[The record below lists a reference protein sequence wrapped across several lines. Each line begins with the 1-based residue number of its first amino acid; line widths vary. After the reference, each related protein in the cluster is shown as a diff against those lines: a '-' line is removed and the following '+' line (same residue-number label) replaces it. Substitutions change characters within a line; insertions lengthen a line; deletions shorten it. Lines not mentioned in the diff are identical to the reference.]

1 MSVISSSR
9 KIEVEHVVLDSPKP
23 FAEAREKL
31 EAAIPPLDEEVTS
44 LLRLGMSDALRRRL
58 EALQGLFI
66 FFKRDHGALVGL
78 HGEARQA
85 LQYEI
90 GNPYTASTLT
100 RYNLGAG
107 LYAPFRVILHE
118 KDGGGSRVEYDLP
131 SSLFGQFGD
140 ERITEEAHRG
150 DAALARILSSALA
163 P

>member
-1 MSVISSSR
+1 MDNSSSR

-31 EAAIPPLDEEVTS
+31 EAAVPPLDEEVTS
-44 LLRLGMSDALRRRL
+44 LLRSGVSDALKSRL
-58 EALQGLFI
+58 EALHGFYI
-66 FFKRDHGALVGL
+66 FLKRDHGALVGL
-78 HGEARQA
+78 HEEARHA

-100 RYNLGAG
+100 RYNLGVG
-107 LYAPFRVILHE
+107 LYAPFRVILYE

-140 ERITEEAHRG
+140 DRITKEAYRG
-150 DAALARILSSALA
+150 DAALARITSSALA